1 MAMKRHRIGSALLAM
16 ILGLGLLAGCSS
28 SGSTADSEDMAAAE
42 EDTGSVYWLTIMS
55 SDLFQE
61 AADEY
66 EAMTGVPVTIQS
78 VSSADYDEMIEI
90 EMEKGEDAPTIF
102 NLGNRNRVNK
112 WSDYC
117 VNLREADVYKELTT
131 SNYTV
136 YDDDNRVL
144 AIPYCLEVAGM
155 LVNTNLL
162 SQAGYTVEDVYNFDS
177 LKAVADDIHA
187 RTDELGFDAFTSS
200 ELDWGSSSRITKYLP
215 NVALFYEARDD
226 NWGNTTPSS
235 IKGTYLDNFKQA
247 WDLYT
252 TDCAYDRSTLS
263 ISELDSRAQF
273 LNEEAVF
280 YLGGSWGYLRISQD
294 FSEDDL
300 AVIPLY
306 IGVEGEENAG
316 LCMGTEGLW
325 AVNNQASPEDQ
336 KASLDF
342 MYWMATSDTGI
353 NALVTQLGGIPY
365 KNAESVENKDL
376 YFKYADQ
383 YESEGKY
390 NIDWTYSC
398 TPQGD
403 LWRMG
408 LVAALNHY
416 DIGDSWDYVRIAFV
430 DDWTEYYNSEY
441 D

>member
-66 EAMTGVPVTIQS
+66 EALTGVPVTIQS

-200 ELDWGSSSRITKYLP
+200 ELDWGSS
-215 NVALFYEARDD
+215 
-226 NWGNTTPSS
+226 
-235 IKGTYLDNFKQA
+235 
-247 WDLYT
+247 
-252 TDCAYDRSTLS
+252 
-263 ISELDSRAQF
+263 
-273 LNEEAVF
+273 
-280 YLGGSWGYLRISQD
+280 
-294 FSEDDL
+294 
-300 AVIPLY
+300 
-306 IGVEGEENAG
+306 
-316 LCMGTEGLW
+316 
-325 AVNNQASPEDQ
+325 
-336 KASLDF
+336 
-342 MYWMATSDTGI
+342 
-353 NALVTQLGGIPY
+353 
-365 KNAESVENKDL
+365 
-376 YFKYADQ
+376 
-383 YESEGKY
+383 
-390 NIDWTYSC
+390 
-398 TPQGD
+398 
-403 LWRMG
+403 
-408 LVAALNHY
+408 
-416 DIGDSWDYVRIAFV
+416 
-430 DDWTEYYNSEY
+430 
-441 D
+441 